1 MRKVVFVGLLIVLF
15 AVLILPVSAAETS
28 GTCGDNA
35 TWQFEESTGTLTI
48 SGTGAMSDSG
58 WEDYKGSIKK
68 IVITDG
74 ITSICEAAFSGCSQL
89 KDVSIA
95 QSVTE
100 LGVRMFE
107 NCTSLKSIVIPNGV
121 SVIQECTFW
130 DCVSLTSVILPET
143 LTEIEEAAFR
153 GCSALPTITFPKSLQ
168 SLGDAAFTGCSKLK
182 HIYFKG
188 GIPSVKNFTF
198 SGVEATLY
206 YPNDNEE
213 WENGR
218 LGYSSGGFTM
228 RAYCAEGHDFGPWTV
243 IQEATEE
250 QEGKEERICDKC
262 KQRERRNMPKLPPST
277 KPTEPPTEP
286 PTAPPTE
293 PPTEPVTQPPTEPPT
308 TPATDPE
315 PTEAPTAPEPAAS
328 ERADTQVW
336 IVWISAGVLILA
348 GGAVAAWFFVIKR
361 QK

>member
-1 MRKVVFVGLLIVLF
+1 MRKVVFVSLLIVLF

-48 SGTGAMSDSG
+48 SGTGRVSNSG

-68 IVITDG
+68 VVITDG

-121 SVIQECTFW
+121 SVIQERTFW
-130 DCVSLTSVILPET
+130 DCVSLTSVTLPET

-153 GCSALPTITFPKSLQ
+153 GCSALPTITFPKSLL
-168 SLGDAAFTGCSKLK
+168 SLGDYAFLGCTNLNT
-182 HIYFKG
+182 IYFKG
-188 GIPSVKNFTF
+188 GIPKVRNFTF
-198 SGVEATLY
+198 SGVEAILY
-206 YPNDNEE
+206 YPNENEE
-213 WENGR
+213 WENGS
-218 LGYSSGGFTM
+218 LGYNSGAFSLHS
-228 RAYCAEGHDFGPWTV
+228 YCAEGHDFGPWTV
-243 IQEATEE
+243 IQEATQE
-250 QEGKEERICDKC
+250 QEGREERICDKC
-262 KQRERRNMPKLPPST
+262 KQRERRNLPKLPPST
-277 KPTEPPTEP
+277 E
-286 PTAPPTE
+286 PTE

-308 TPATDPE
+308 TP
-315 PTEAPTAPEPAAS
+315 PTEPPTQPPTEFPTAPPTEPKPTEPDQPPV
-328 ERADTQVW
+328 ERGGDTSWLV
-336 IVWISAGVLILA
+336 IIAAGVLVLF
-348 GGAVAAWFFVIKR
+348 GGATAVWFFVIKR
-361 QK
+361 RR